1 MSQDYNPSRR
11 DFMGQAFAAGTT
23 FALASEAFAVAAPEK
38 QVAGEAKISICTANL
53 VAKVTDYRFKLE
65 NWGEQHRKTVEATDA
80 SAWDKICEEFAAV
93 GFKAVEVWEAHAAP
107 EAMDEDKGRLWKEIM
122 DKHGLT
128 AIGYGGQL
136 SEKTLEIC
144 GWLGIPQINGSIGGN
159 TPEAASE
166 LCERAGIRFNVENHP
181 EKTTEEILKV
191 VGGGNEW
198 LGVCIDT
205 GWLGTQGAPGP
216 QIIRECGDLVR
227 HTHIK
232 DVEAVGG
239 HLTCLLGEGVAEAE
253 ACMMALA
260 EIGYEGWYSWED
272 EPEDRN
278 PLDSARRNYEWIRE
292 RIGKRT

>member
-1 MSQDYNPSRR
+1 MSHRPAPSRR
-11 DFMGQAFAAGTT
+11 DFMGQAFALGTSLT
-23 FALASEAFAVAAPEK
+23 LAREAFSAPATEK
-38 QVAGEAKISICTANL
+38 TAPSEAKISICTANL
-53 VAKVTDYRFKLE
+53 VARVTDYRFKLD
-65 NWGEQHRKTVEATDA
+65 NWGEQHRKTVETTDA
-80 SAWDKICEEFAAV
+80 AAWDAICGELAAV

-107 EAMDEDKGRLWKEIM
+107 EAMDEAKGRVWKEIL
-122 DKHGLT
+122 DKHGLA

-136 SEKTLEIC
+136 SAKTLEIC

-159 TPEAASE
+159 TPEEASE
-166 LCERAGIRFNVENHP
+166 LCAKAGIRFNVENHP

-216 QIIRECGDLVR
+216 QIIHECGDLVR

-232 DVEAVGG
+232 DVEAVGT
-239 HLTCLLGEGVAEAE
+239 HLTCLLGEGVADAE
-253 ACMMALA
+253 ACMVALA
-260 EIGYEGWYSWED
+260 EIGYDGWYSWED

-292 RIGKRT
+292 RIGKKA